1 MIKSLLFM
9 FTFLLSEIDIFSP
22 KRHSEPIRLE
32 KPKEKNT
39 FNQTCERIAPYVLLI
54 CIALLFILT
63 LVILVKY
70 GQSITGTEANV
81 YYNGQWR

>member
-1 MIKSLLFM
+1 MIKSLIM
-9 FTFLLSEIDIFSP
+9 FIILLLSGENISP
-22 KRHSEPIRLE
+22 KNSNCVRLE
-32 KPKEKNT
+32 KRNEKST
-39 FNQTCERIAPYVLLI
+39 LEKFCDRIAPYVIFVAL
-54 CIALLFILT
+54 ALLMILF